1 MVFLV
6 PFDGS
11 ALATTALSRASEFAT
26 YADERVV
33 VCSVIPDDVEY
44 ARERGWLSGP
54 DAFEP
59 AAIASQLEGQ
69 VRSVAPEV
77 SFRWESIEP
86 SPDPTATLTTDVV
99 RTIRSVAAE
108 LEASVLFVGS
118 ENAGR
123 VSTPLTSV
131 GSPVSNDPRYD
142 VHIVRHPREEA
153 Q

>member
-11 ALATTALSRASEFAT
+11 SLAITALSRASEFGV
-26 YADERVV
+26 YADEEVV
-33 VCSVIPDDVEY
+33 VCSVIPDDIEY
-44 ARERGWLSGP
+44 AREQDWLSGP
-54 DAFEP
+54 DSFEP
-59 AAIASQLEGQ
+59 AVVASQLEEQ
-69 VRSVAPEV
+69 IRSVAPEV

-86 SPDPTATLTTDVV
+86 SSDPTATLTTDVV
-99 RTIRSVAAE
+99 RTIRSLAAE

-142 VHIVRHPREEA
+142 VHIVRHASEKQR
-153 Q
+153 